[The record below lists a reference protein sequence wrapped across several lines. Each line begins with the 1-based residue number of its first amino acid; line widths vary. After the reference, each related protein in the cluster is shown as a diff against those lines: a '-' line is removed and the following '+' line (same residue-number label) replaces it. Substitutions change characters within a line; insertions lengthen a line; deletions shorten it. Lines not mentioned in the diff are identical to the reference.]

1 MPDIGLDIVVAFMMG
16 IVAGLRAMTPP
27 AAVSWAA
34 VSGLL
39 NLQDS
44 WLAFFGLTWTPWIL
58 TTLAAGE
65 LITDQ
70 LPSTPSRTVPIQFAT
85 RLITGAVSG
94 AAIGAAANSMI
105 GGAIAGVIG
114 AVFGTLG
121 GRAFRA
127 RLAAAFSRDL
137 PAALIE
143 DLVAVGTATL
153 LVVVLS

>member
-1 MPDIGLDIVVAFMMG
+1 MPDIGLEIVLALIMG
-16 IVAGLRAMTPP
+16 IVAGLRAMTPL

-39 NLQDS
+39 NLQDT
-44 WLAFFGLTWTPWIL
+44 WLAFLGFTWAPWIL

-70 LPSTPSRTVPIQFAT
+70 LPSTPSRTVPIQFGT

-94 AAIGAAANSMI
+94 AAIGGAANLMT
-105 GGAIAGVIG
+105 GGAIAGIIG
-114 AVFGTLG
+114 AVVGTLG

-127 RLAAAFSRDL
+127 RLAAAFGRDL

-143 DLVAVGTATL
+143 DLVAVGTAAL